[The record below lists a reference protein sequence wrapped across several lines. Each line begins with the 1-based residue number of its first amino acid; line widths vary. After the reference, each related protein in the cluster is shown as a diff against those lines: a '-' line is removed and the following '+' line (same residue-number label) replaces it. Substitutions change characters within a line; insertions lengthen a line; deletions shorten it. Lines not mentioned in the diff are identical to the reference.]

1 MASRYSA
8 GMPRVSKE
16 QSLSNRVTI
25 TQTAARL
32 FREQGIQGIS
42 VSDLMGAAGLT
53 HGGFY
58 GHFESKGALA
68 AEACRLAFQNSIER
82 WEKRLNECASPDAA
96 KAALAEGYLSAK
108 SRDNPGISCP
118 ASSLATDIARQDLN
132 AAVRAEFASGV
143 EALVEILAS
152 LQHTGNPA
160 GDRNEGL
167 TDLATM
173 VGAQVLA
180 RATSGLK
187 FSDEVLLA
195 ARKRLG
201 APRKRTV
208 RAGAPRRANS

>member
-1 MASRYSA
+1 
-8 GMPRVSKE
+8 MPRVSRE
-16 QSLSNRVTI
+16 QSISNRASI
-25 TQTAARL
+25 TQAAARL

-68 AEACRLAFQNSIER
+68 AEACRLAFENSVER
-82 WEKRLNECASPDAA
+82 WQKRLIECASPDAA

-108 SRDNPGISCP
+108 SRDNPGIACP
-118 ASSLATDIARQDLN
+118 ASSLAADIAREHPD
-132 AAVRAEFASGV
+132 APVRAEFASGV
-143 EALVEILAS
+143 EALVNILAS
-152 LQHTGNPA
+152 LQHSGNLA
-160 GDRNEGL
+160 GNRHEAL
-167 TDLATM
+167 AELATM

-187 FSDEVLLA
+187 ISDELLLA

-201 APRKRTV
+201 APRKPMP
-208 RAGAPRRANS
+208 RATAPNRAKS